1 MDSAL
6 KCSQGNPAGPAALL
20 SLLHPA
26 KGSYTGVVPGEG
38 GTPPLLGQVVHRIHE
53 RSAHLT
59 FLMPATAACP
69 PQLVDLLDELICKT
83 GEMGAL
89 NLLAE
94 IDESQP
100 AFACLRRAGF
110 SVYGWQSIWKLPS
123 TCEPS
128 QDEWVRASSLEEI
141 PIRNL
146 LQAIIPPLIQTAEPI
161 QPGYLKGWF
170 IRREGDILA
179 FVQVVEGPGGI
190 YLRPVFHPAVEDVSG
205 LICSLRGHF
214 PQNGRPVFM
223 GVQSYHAWLENILGE
238 LGADCISRSAMLVK
252 YLATPVRSAAQERR
266 AEVEER
272 RAQPTASMQNASRKN
287 S

>member
-1 MDSAL
+1 M
-6 KCSQGNPAGPAALL
+6 KYSQGNPAGPAALL

-38 GTPPLLGQVVHRIHE
+38 GTPPLLGQVVHRVNE

-59 FLMPATAACP
+59 FLMPDAAACP
-69 PQLVDLLDELICKT
+69 PQLTGLLDELIYKT

-100 AFACLRRAGF
+100 AFACLRQAGF

-123 TCEPS
+123 FCETGKG
-128 QDEWVRASSLEEI
+128 EWIRASSLEEI

-161 QPGYLKGWF
+161 QPGNFKGWF
-170 IRREGDILA
+170 IRREGEILA
-179 FVQVVEGPGGI
+179 FVLVIDGPGGI
-190 YLRPVFHPAVEDVSG
+190 YLRPAFHPAVEDVSG
-205 LICSLRGHF
+205 LICALKGHF
-214 PQNGRPVFM
+214 PQNGRSIFM
-223 GVQSYHAWLENILGE
+223 GVQSYHAWLESILQE
-238 LGADCISRSAMLVK
+238 LNAECVERSAMLVK
-252 YLATPVRSAAQERR
+252 YLAAPVRSAALERR

-272 RAQPTASMQNASRKN
+272 RTQPTASM
-287 S
+287 